1 MTAFLN
7 TSNYSYTYASAI
19 PVVQQI
25 VGPLAFL
32 KNVIGL
38 VKDVAN
44 AIFSSKSFTTINAE
58 ITEKQNSIRTAI
70 RELEAAQEVNKKN
83 HALTTEG
90 YSNARYGLS
99 QVDLNFDPGFQKA
112 IMGLKSNLEKQQ
124 EYLQPLSCDDL
135 QFHNRLSSTYD
146 FNSPMWSYDRHHWV
160 VQNQIIITIRRAE
173 AEYALLEVGR
183 CMPLC
188 ERLHNI
194 AISILTTIPV
204 VGTIY
209 NGISLYYIPAEA

>member
-25 VGPLAFL
+25 VGPLAFI

-38 VKDVAN
+38 VNDLAK

-58 ITEKQNSIRTAI
+58 ITEKQKELSTAI
-70 RELEAAQEVNKKN
+70 RELEAFQEVNN
-83 HALTTEG
+83 NSYTITTGG
-90 YSNARYGLS
+90 YLNARYGLS
-99 QVDLNFDPGFQKA
+99 PVDLNSDLGFQNA
-112 IMGLKSNLEKQQ
+112 IMGLRSGLEKQQ
-124 EYLQPLSCDDL
+124 EDLQPLSCDQL
-135 QFHNRLSSTYD
+135 LFLNSRPSIYE
-146 FNSPMWSYDRHHWV
+146 FNSPMWLYDRHYLA
-160 VQNQIIITIRRAE
+160 VQSQILNTIRLAE
-173 AEYALLEVGR
+173 TEIGFLEVGR